1 VKRRPTFGKE
11 RKTTACLTT
20 DLFGRL
26 LEVKSVQKI
35 VVKGPGACFCSS
47 ITYGVVSWTVQRRLF
62 REHVVLWMISFAKND
77 SHL

>member
-11 RKTTACLTT
+11 IKTTACLTT
-20 DLFGRL
+20 DLFGHL

-47 ITYGVVSWTVQRRLF
+47 ITYGAASWAVQCRVF
-62 REHVVLWMISFAKND
+62 REHVVLWMISFAENG
-77 SHL
+77 SF